1 MVPGTAPKDEVY
13 DRYSR
18 LAGELEPATAAEQPV
33 RYRKLAN
40 SRPVRDSLTAM
51 LVVIAGAAF
60 FAFLLH
66 SLSGELFGGRS
77 DFVTS
82 ASTWVMIGAILII
95 EGFRQVNMSTL
106 SLATWLARDPVPVQP
121 RPGMRV
127 AFLTSI
133 VPSKEPVEMVVPTL
147 EAALRIRHDGPFDV
161 WILDEG
167 DDDEVRAVCAR
178 LGVRHFS
185 RKGVERYNQPAGR
198 FKAKT
203 KHGNY
208 NAWVDAEGAGYD
220 VFVSV
225 DPDHRP
231 HPSFCERLLGY
242 FRDPDVAFVV
252 GPQVYGNCDNIV
264 TKSAESGQYLFHSLI
279 QRMGNRF
286 SCAMLV
292 GTNNA
297 VRIDALNAIGGLR
310 DSITEDMATSLM
322 FHRKSNPATGRRWK
336 SVYTPDVLAVG
347 EGPSCWTDFFS
358 QQHRWSRGTFEVLTG
373 DFWTAMRRLSWGARL
388 HYGLI
393 TTYYPSAALSWVLGL
408 VNCSIYLLLGTNAV
422 KVDPHVW
429 MMVYADLALMQTWL
443 YKSNRRHNISPHEKQ
458 GTYGLAGMWIS
469 LLSAPVYASALKD
482 TLLRSSASFV
492 VTPKGASG
500 SADRVLTFRRHLQ
513 WLVVIGAAFIA
524 SIALGHD
531 QTGMRVWAVT
541 LIALCLMP
549 LGTWLGQRALQHLK
563 TNRAALRR
571 FDLPESTSEME
582 HA

>member
-18 LAGELEPATAAEQPV
+18 LAGELEPATAAEQPL
-33 RYRKLAN
+33 RYRRLAN

-60 FAFLLH
+60 FAFLMH
-66 SLSGELFGGRS
+66 SLWGELFGGRS

-208 NAWVDAEGAGYD
+208 NAWVDAQGAGYD

-231 HPSFCERLLGY
+231 HPSFCERLLHLAAAY
-242 FRDPDVAFVV
+242 
-252 GPQVYGNCDNIV
+252 Q
-264 TKSAESGQYLFHSLI
+264 TK
-279 QRMGNRF
+279 
-286 SCAMLV
+286 
-292 GTNNA
+292 
-297 VRIDALNAIGGLR
+297 AIL
-310 DSITEDMATSLM
+310 
-322 FHRKSNPATGRRWK
+322 
-336 SVYTPDVLAVG
+336 
-347 EGPSCWTDFFS
+347 
-358 QQHRWSRGTFEVLTG
+358 
-373 DFWTAMRRLSWGARL
+373 
-388 HYGLI
+388 GLI
-393 TTYYPSAALSWVLGL
+393 
-408 VNCSIYLLLGTNAV
+408 
-422 KVDPHVW
+422 
-429 MMVYADLALMQTWL
+429 
-443 YKSNRRHNISPHEKQ
+443 KQ
-458 GTYGLAGMWIS
+458 HQAQS
-469 LLSAPVYASALKD
+469 RPA
-482 TLLRSSASFV
+482 
-492 VTPKGASG
+492 
-500 SADRVLTFRRHLQ
+500 
-513 WLVVIGAAFIA
+513 
-524 SIALGHD
+524 
-531 QTGMRVWAVT
+531 
-541 LIALCLMP
+541 
-549 LGTWLGQRALQHLK
+549 
-563 TNRAALRR
+563 
-571 FDLPESTSEME
+571 
-582 HA
+582 